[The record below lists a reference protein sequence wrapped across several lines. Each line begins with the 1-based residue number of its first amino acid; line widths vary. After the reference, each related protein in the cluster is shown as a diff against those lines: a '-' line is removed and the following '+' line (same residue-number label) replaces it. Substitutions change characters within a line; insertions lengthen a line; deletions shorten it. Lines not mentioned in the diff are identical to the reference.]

1 MYMCIY
7 MYTHTHTHTH
17 TNTHT
22 HTLIWFHSRIWS
34 ISSRISRSRNK
45 DRYSFTA
52 YVSVVCSFDT
62 HQPKKRKKMR
72 ENIFIVEDKYSF
84 PAYVSVVGSLDT
96 HQHQK
101 IIPKDKNSEKTVFFL
116 QDRYSFTAY
125 LSVVCCFGTHSKNKS
140 ETIVSFLSRQ
150 VCPSPHASPSPAVFA
165 HTQRKEFG
173 ENRIKI

>member
-1 MYMCIY
+1 
-7 MYTHTHTHTH
+7 
-17 TNTHT
+17 
-22 HTLIWFHSRIWS
+22 
-34 ISSRISRSRNK
+34 
-45 DRYSFTA
+45 
-52 YVSVVCSFDT
+52 
-62 HQPKKRKKMR
+62 MR